1 MSSTDKQFSKPFDL
15 EPYFWLAPSPYC
27 ILNKE
32 GQILKY
38 NKSAEILFL
47 EAGSELSDSN
57 ILQYVPKTAFILEQ
71 WLNKA
76 SEEGCSQINSRLSTN
91 SSDDSTVYTL
101 KLTKVEEFFLL
112 SFIIQEEANQDKIEI
127 VNDQLPIADT
137 LNLSP
142 EESQILIR
150 SILDHLPVNIYVKD
164 TNGKKILANRSE
176 YEFVGASKESE
187 VLGKTDKFYYPEIT
201 ASNAMEEDE
210 QVFRTG
216 ESILKKEAFFKL
228 KDGSEKWLMTNK
240 IPFFNSTGQ
249 IVGLVGISYDI
260 TEQKRIERE
269 LLTTKEI
276 YELSI
281 EGSND
286 GIWDWQLEDN
296 KVYFSNRW
304 KSQLGF
310 QPEEI
315 EDDFNTFE
323 SLIHPDDLPDMHEKL
338 QNYLSGASDSYEVE
352 LRMKHKDESYRWILS
367 RGKGVKNKQ
376 GEFIRVSGSHT
387 DVTSRKKA
395 ESELKK
401 TKDLLQQTNRIAQI
415 GGWDIDLETQEMS
428 WTQITKEIHDVQED
442 FIPTLDSSLLFF
454 KKGNDRDRISELI
467 VLARKNHQSFD
478 EEFQIIS
485 AKGKLKWVRIIAHVE
500 KIDKLSHRI
509 FGTIQNITGL
519 RILEEDNRKKQLE
532 LERSLEMVEELTNSI
547 TDILWSFK
555 VDSEGN
561 VQQSITKQADAIL
574 GLAPGTIDNN
584 FEKYFQYIHPDDLEA
599 ATTKFQEGLLLVDQ
613 LNELEYRVVLPETGQ
628 VKWLNSRGSA
638 ILEEDGSIKAFG
650 RTTDITARKKAENAL
665 VKQSKLQQLLVDIT
679 TKNINLPLHEL
690 ENSIQSSLKA
700 LGIFVDADRSYVFD
714 YDFDENIGTNIFEW
728 CAEGIEPQIDDLQ
741 SLDLNE
747 FPDWISKHHNG
758 QIYQIENVEELAQG
772 NLKSLLE
779 SQQIKSLIAL
789 PMMDEGRCIGCVGF
803 DSVRKLHHYKEEELQ
818 LLEVYAQVLVN
829 IRKRSHLQK
838 VMLSAKEDAERANS
852 VKSEFLANMS
862 HEIRTPLNG
871 VIGFTELLV
880 NTKLSPEQKQYVESA
895 NVSALSLLGIINDIL
910 DLSKIEA
917 GKLELDEIKTDLFE
931 LLDQTADIVKFN
943 SAKKGL
949 ELLLNVQ
956 IDAPRYAI
964 IDPVRLKQILVNLL
978 SNAVKF
984 TQKGEVELN
993 MIYEKNFEEPD
1004 KGVFTF
1010 SVRDTGIGIT
1020 NEQKSKLFK
1029 SFTQADSST
1038 TRKFGGTGLGLVI
1051 AQMLAQKMG
1060 ANIEMQSEPGKGSI
1074 FHFTVHKEF
1083 EYGPKRIPTSL
1094 ETIKRILVIDDN
1106 ENNRIILTH
1115 TLNYWGIKSI
1125 AVPSGPSALN
1135 LLRVDPAFDVIIV
1148 DYHMPD
1154 MTGIDTI
1161 KLIQEQFQELDRK
1174 LPYIIF
1180 YSSAD
1185 DQAVQREADDL
1196 DVSMKLI
1203 KPAKHSELL
1212 YSLSNLLPGGEKIDE
1227 AKPEDIVDKEKQL
1240 YRESLSP
1247 TILIAEDVPLN
1258 MLLVKTYLNSS
1269 LPNAT
1274 IIPAEDGQQAFN
1286 FYKDKKPDLI
1296 LMDVQMPVMDGYT
1309 ATEEIRSF
1317 ESIHGGHIPIIA
1329 LTAGA
1334 TSKERERCIE
1344 AGMDDFMSKPIH
1356 KELLIKTV
1364 ISYYTAEKE

>member
-1 MSSTDKQFSKPFDL
+1 MSSKERQLIDSVDMEPFFRL
-15 EPYFWLAPSPYC
+15 SPAPCC
-27 ILNKE
+27 ILNKD
-32 GQILKY
+32 GYILKF
-38 NKSAEILFL
+38 NNAAEDIFL
-47 EAGSELSDSN
+47 GAGLDLSQRS
-57 ILQYVPKTAFILEQ
+57 ILQYISKSAFILDQ
-71 WLNKA
+71 WLTKA
-76 SEEGCSQINSRLSTN
+76 LSQESSQITSKISKN
-91 SSDDSTVYTL
+91 TL
-101 KLTKVEEFFLL
+101 DEQPTYKWKLTQVNDFFLL
-112 SFIIQEEANQDKIEI
+112 TFNIQDEPDREKIEI
-127 VNDQLPIADT
+127 TNDQIPMGES
-137 LNLSP
+137 LNLSID
-142 EESQILIR
+142 ERQHLIR

-164 TNGKKILANRSE
+164 VNGQKVLANRSE
-176 YEFVGASKESE
+176 YEFVGASSEVE
-187 VLGKTDKFYYPEIT
+187 VLGKTDKDYYSENV
-201 ASNAMEEDE
+201 ASSTMDEDE

-216 ESILKKEAFFKL
+216 EAIINKETFFKL
-228 KDGSEKWLMTNK
+228 NDGSEKWLMTNK
-240 IPFFNSTGQ
+240 IPFYNGLGQ

-260 TEQKRIERE
+260 TAQKRIEEE
-269 LLTTKEI
+269 LLKTREI
-276 YELSI
+276 YQLSV

-286 GIWDWQLEDN
+286 GIWDWQLKDN
-296 KVYFSNRW
+296 IVYFSNRW
-304 KSQLGF
+304 KSQLGYR
-310 QPEEI
+310 PDEL
-315 EDDFNTFE
+315 EDKLETFE
-323 SLIHPDDLPDMHEKL
+323 KLIHPDDLDFMHKKL
-338 QNYLSGASDSYEVE
+338 QDYLSGALDSYEVE
-352 LRMKHKDESYRWILS
+352 LRMRHKDGSYRWILS
-367 RGKGVKNKQ
+367 RGKGVKNDQ
-376 GEFIRVSGSHT
+376 GEFIRISGSHT
-387 DVTSRKKA
+387 DLTSRKKA
-395 ESELKK
+395 EAELNK
-401 TKDLLQQTNRIAQI
+401 TKDLLQQTNRIARI
-415 GGWDIDLETQEMS
+415 GGWDIDLETLEMS
-428 WTQITKEIHDVQED
+428 WTQITKEIHDVPD
-442 FIPTLDSSLLFF
+442 DYNPTLDASLLFF
-454 KKGNDRDRISELI
+454 KKGSDRDRISELI
-467 VLARKNHQSFD
+467 GLARKKHQSFD

-485 AKGKLKWVRIIAHVE
+485 AKGKLKWVRIISHVE
-500 KIDKLSHRI
+500 KINNKSHRI
-509 FGTIQNITGL
+509 FGTIQNITSL
-519 RILEEDNRKKQLE
+519 RILEEDNRNKQLE
-532 LERSLEMVEELTNSI
+532 LERSLERVKELTNSI
-547 TDILWSFK
+547 TDILWSFRM
-555 VDSEGN
+555 DAEGN
-561 VQQSITKQADAIL
+561 VQQSITKQADTIL
-574 GLAPGTIDNN
+574 GLPPGTIDNS
-584 FEKYFQYIHPDDLEA
+584 FEKFFQYIHPEDIEQ
-599 ATTKFQEGLLLVDQ
+599 ATVKFQEGLLLVDQ
-613 LNELEYRVVLPETGQ
+613 INELEYRVILPSTGDI
-628 VKWLNSRGSA
+628 KWLNSRGSA

-650 RTTDITARKKAENAL
+650 RTTDITARRKAENAL
-665 VKQSKLQQLLVDIT
+665 AKQSQLQQLLVDIT

-700 LGIFVDADRSYVFD
+700 LGEFVDADRSYVFD
-714 YDFDENIGTNIFEW
+714 YDFEENIGTNIFEW
-728 CAEGIEPQIDDLQ
+728 CGDGIEPQIQELQ
-741 SLDLNE
+741 NLDLDE

-758 QIYQIENVEELAQG
+758 QIYQIENVEKLAEG

-779 SQQIKSLIAL
+779 SQHVKSLIAL
-789 PMMDEGRCIGCVGF
+789 PMMDEGQCIGCVGF
-803 DSVRKLHHYKEEELQ
+803 DSVRKLHHYTEEELQ

-829 IRKRSHLQK
+829 IRKRSHMQK
-838 VMLSAKEDAERANS
+838 TMLSAKEEAERANS

-917 GKLELDEIKTDLFE
+917 GKLELDEVKTDLFE
-931 LLDQTADIVKFN
+931 LLDQTSDIVKFN

-956 IDAPRYAI
+956 IDAPRYAVV
-964 IDPVRLKQILVNLL
+964 DPVRLKQILVNLL

-984 TQKGEVELN
+984 TQSGEVELN
-993 MIYEKNFEEPD
+993 MIFEKNFEDPE

-1020 NEQKSKLFK
+1020 DEQKGKLFK

-1038 TRKFGGTGLGLVI
+1038 TRRFGGTGLGLVI

-1060 ANIEMQSEPGKGSI
+1060 ATIELQSEPGKGSI
-1074 FHFTVHKEF
+1074 FHFTIHKEF
-1083 EYGPKRIPTSL
+1083 EYGPKRIPTSID
-1094 ETIKRILVIDDN
+1094 TIKRILVIDDN

-1125 AVPSGPSALN
+1125 AVPSGPLALN

-1148 DYHMPD
+1148 DYHMPEL
-1154 MTGIDTI
+1154 TGIDTI
-1161 KLIQEQFQELDRK
+1161 KRIKAQFQELDRK

-1196 DVSMKLI
+1196 GVSMKLI

-1227 AKPEDIVDKEKQL
+1227 AKPVDIVDKEKQL

-1258 MLLVKTYLNSS
+1258 MLLVKTYLNSA

-1286 FYKDKKPDLI
+1286 FYKEKKPDLI

-1317 ESIHGGHIPIIA
+1317 EAIHGGHTPIIA

-1344 AGMDDFMSKPIH
+1344 SGMDDFLSKPIH

-1364 ISYYTAEKE
+1364 ISYYTLEKE